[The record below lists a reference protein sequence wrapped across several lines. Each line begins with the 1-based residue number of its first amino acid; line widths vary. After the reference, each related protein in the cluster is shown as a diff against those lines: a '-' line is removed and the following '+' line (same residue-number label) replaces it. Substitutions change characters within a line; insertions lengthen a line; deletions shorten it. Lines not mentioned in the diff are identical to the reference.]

1 MLILSRK
8 FNESFIIDGHI
19 MVKVVRLDGD
29 VVKLGIDAPMDVP
42 VHREEIFAEIR
53 RNNREALLQSREAVP
68 RLNAA
73 MFSAPSVTVPVTPS
87 MPSNAFGDAE
97 AVAVQ
102 VKTSPKSKVRP
113 AVPFKTAGL
122 KKPDKTRVT
131 KVKRSAKL
139 D

>member
-1 MLILSRK
+1 MK

-29 VVKLGIDAPMDVP
+29 VVKLGITAPMDVP
-42 VHREEIFAEIR
+42 VHREEIFTEIR
-53 RNNREALLQSREAVP
+53 RNNSEVLMQTRQAVT

-73 MFSAPSVTVPVTPS
+73 MFSAQPVTVLVTPS
-87 MPSNAFGDAE
+87 MPSNESGDAE

-113 AVPFKTAGL
+113 AVPLKTAGL
-122 KKPDKTRVT
+122 EKPGKTRVT
-131 KVKRSAKL
+131 KVKRSTKS